1 MEIKNGQKSTEIFKC
16 IFCDYFTY
24 RKSHYD
30 RHLLTAKHLR
40 KSKEIKK
47 DNISKYIC
55 ECSKEYKSNSGLWK
69 HKKICTFINQEN
81 INININNNR
90 NDISNH
96 YTKND
101 DVACDNYNK
110 IMNKL
115 LRDNDQ
121 FKSLLVEQQRQIGE
135 LIPKIGNNNTHNVNH
150 KINIQIFLNNYCKNA
165 LDIDDFTKSIQ
176 VSLEQL
182 TFTKDNGLIHGLT
195 NTIMENINKLNLY
208 ERPLHCTDLK
218 RETLYIKDG
227 TGWNKTDSRE
237 KLKSAIN
244 KISAKQYGTLKT
256 WMDENPDFNTNEAK
270 QQFVANV
277 LSTIGSDI
285 SQIDDKII
293 KKLCNGTYIKDS
305 FE

>member
-1 MEIKNGQKSTEIFKC
+1 MK
-16 IFCDYFTY
+16 
-24 RKSHYD
+24 
-30 RHLLTAKHLR
+30 
-40 KSKEIKK
+40 
-47 DNISKYIC
+47 
-55 ECSKEYKSNSGLWK
+55 
-69 HKKICTFINQEN
+69 
-81 INININNNR
+81 
-90 NDISNH
+90 
-96 YTKND
+96 TKLS
-101 DVACDNYNK
+101 NYNK
-110 IMNKL
+110 IMDKL

-165 LDIDDFTKSIQ
+165 IDIDEFTKSIQ

-256 WMDENPDFNTNEAK
+256 WMDENPDFNTNESK

>member
-1 MEIKNGQKSTEIFKC
+1 MANKITSITSKIFICEICDFKC
-16 IFCDYFTY
+16 IKKGDYN
-24 RKSHYD
+24 
-30 RHLLTAKHLR
+30 RHLLTAKHARLT
-40 KSKEIKK
+40 KTNQITSN
-47 DNISKYIC
+47 DNIILKC
-55 ECSKEYKSNSGLWK
+55 ECSKEFKHKSSLSK
-69 HKKICTFINQEN
+69 HKKTCIFLK
-81 INININNNR
+81 NNNTDLIQIE
-90 NDISNH
+90 NNKQI
-96 YTKND
+96 TELKE
-101 DVACDNYNK
+101 DNKELK
-110 IMNKL
+110 IMIKELIKENAK
-115 LRDNDQ
+115 
-121 FKSLLVEQQRQIGE
+121 QQQQIGE

-165 LDIDDFTKSIQ
+165 IDIDEFTKSIQ

-256 WMDENPDFNTNEAK
+256 WMDENPDFNTNESK